1 MKQESNKS
9 WKSSAKRTALEWLG
23 ILAVFAILYATGLH
37 TQVLG
42 TLQRGMLWTGLF
54 DAQQTEVNTSSGP
67 YLSAADYDFKMTD
80 PEGNIVQLAQFK
92 GDVLFIN
99 NWASWCAPCVA
110 EMPTIESL
118 YESTRNKDNIHFL
131 LISQDES
138 MQKAAQFMEDRDF
151 NMPYY
156 VPVSPLPQKFR
167 TAYIPSTFVVS
178 SEGQIIFK
186 KEGIADYSSESFK
199 NWMNELAEE

>member
-1 MKQESNKS
+1 MHEETKKD

-23 ILAVFAILYATGLH
+23 IFAVIAILYATGLH

-42 TLQRGMLWTGLF
+42 TLQRGLLFTGLF
-54 DAQQTEVNTSSGP
+54 DAQQTEVDTSNGP
-67 YLSAADYDFKMTD
+67 YLSASDYDFRMTD
-80 PEGNIVQLAQFK
+80 PDGNIVQLAQFK

-110 EMPTIESL
+110 EMPTIKSL
-118 YESTRNKDNIHFL
+118 YEATQNNDNIHFL

-138 MQKAAQFMEDRDF
+138 MQKAAQFMEGKDF
-151 NMPYY
+151 DMPYY
-156 VPVSPLPQKFR
+156 VPATALPQKFR

-186 KEGIADYSSESFK
+186 KEGIADYSSDSFK
-199 NWMNELAEE
+199 NWIIELAEQ